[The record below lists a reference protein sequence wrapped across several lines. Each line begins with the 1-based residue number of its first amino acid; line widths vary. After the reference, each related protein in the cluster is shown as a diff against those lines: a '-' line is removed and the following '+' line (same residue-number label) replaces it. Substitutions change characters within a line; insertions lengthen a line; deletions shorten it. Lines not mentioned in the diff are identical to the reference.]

1 MAICRKTGAPAKCK
15 IRKKIRGLLLLNLV
29 VASKHHVDGFPHASV
44 LAIES
49 HRLATVAQAA
59 LMSKDI
65 SEMQKQTPGG
75 RKRNHPKMRGR
86 AWQTGESSDTASDD
100 SSVHSKASSVHS
112 KALAAQIF
120 HGSEVTV
127 GCFFKIII
135 YH

>member
-1 MAICRKTGAPAKCK
+1 M
-15 IRKKIRGLLLLNLV
+15 LLNLV
-29 VASKHHVDGFPHASV
+29 VASKHHVDGFPHAPV

-100 SSVHSKASSVHS
+100 SSVHSKA
-112 KALAAQIF
+112 LAAQIRVF
-120 HGSEVTV
+120 QGSEVTASQLDA
-127 GCFFKIII
+127 FLNPYISLI
-135 YH
+135 

>member
-1 MAICRKTGAPAKCK
+1 M
-15 IRKKIRGLLLLNLV
+15 NLV

-44 LAIES
+44 LAIDS
-49 HRLATVAQAA
+49 QRLATVAQAA

-75 RKRNHPKMRGR
+75 RKRNHPMMRGR
-86 AWQTGESSDTASDD
+86 AWQTGESGDTASDD

-112 KALAAQIF
+112 KALAAQIRVF

-127 GCFFKIII
+127 GCFLKSLHI
-135 YH
+135 YRSFDNPKSHENLPSASDLTRP